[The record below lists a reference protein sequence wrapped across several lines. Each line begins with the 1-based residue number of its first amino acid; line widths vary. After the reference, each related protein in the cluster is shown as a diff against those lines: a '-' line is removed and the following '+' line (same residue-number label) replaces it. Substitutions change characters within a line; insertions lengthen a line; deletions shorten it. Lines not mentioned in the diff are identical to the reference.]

1 VEIPKSDYT
10 ILDLTPR
17 RREVPWIS
25 SISLLTK
32 INLLGIIAFFVK
44 QKRCDRITYST
55 EVPLYGI
62 IMQHEK
68 RLTEEE

>member
-1 VEIPKSDYT
+1 M
-10 ILDLTPR
+10 DLINFVTHQ
-17 RREVPWIS
+17 
-25 SISLLTK
+25 